1 MSLKKFLN
9 VPGTAWEKVRRLTNV
24 DFILKFSGS
33 NLVTF
38 LIIFKTPIMAPHAVA
53 ALGGMSSPIHEKSNC
68 QRLKLSPPK
77 FRQMQY
83 KGKFCFFPNPVNSIE
98 LFVNRFS

>member
-1 MSLKKFLN
+1 MNIVDMFFFEFFTINIMRNMSFKKFLN
-9 VPGTAWEKVRRLTNV
+9 VPGTALEKVRRLTNV

-53 ALGGMSSPIHEKSNC
+53 ALGGM
-68 QRLKLSPPK
+68 
-77 FRQMQY
+77 
-83 KGKFCFFPNPVNSIE
+83 
-98 LFVNRFS
+98 

>member
-1 MSLKKFLN
+1 MKIAGMIFSNFLKTIINLMRNYCKKFIN

-53 ALGGMSSPIHEKSNC
+53 ALGGMQSPIREKSNS

-77 FRQMQY
+77 FRQM
-83 KGKFCFFPNPVNSIE
+83 
-98 LFVNRFS
+98 